1 MDEVTVNSAGGED
14 SERIISWSEFIHDSA
29 VECIRHGITLSEFW
43 SLTPKEYGWLREG
56 WELSALDEDYKTAQN
71 AWLNA
76 RARDR
81 RQTGN
86 RTVLVHTDF
95 DEFFP
100 YEKKLKTLKNRQDV
114 RAGRKLPGDEK
125 LRKLSQYI
133 SQQNKERNIENQDRK
148 EVENDG

>member
-1 MDEVTVNSAGGED
+1 MA
-14 SERIISWSEFIHDSA
+14 
-29 VECIRHGITLSEFW
+29 
-43 SLTPKEYGWLREG
+43 
-56 WELSALDEDYKTAQN
+56 ALDEDYKAAQC

-100 YEKKLKTLKNRQDV
+100 YEKKLKELRNRQDV
-114 RAGRKLPGDEK
+114 RAGRKLPGDER
-125 LRKLSQYI
+125 LRRLSQHLAG
-133 SQQNKERNIENQDRK
+133 QNKENKDRK
-148 EVENDG
+148 EEK

>member
-1 MDEVTVNSAGGED
+1 MDEAPDDRAGGKSCEG
-14 SERIISWSEFIHDSA
+14 ISWKEFIHDAA
-29 VECIRHGITLSEFW
+29 VECVRHGVSISEFW
-43 SLTPKEYGWLREG
+43 ELTPAEYGWMREA
-56 WELSALDEDYKTAQN
+56 WELAALDEDYKAAQC

-100 YEKKLKTLKNRQDV
+100 YEKKLKDLRNRQDV
-114 RAGRKLPGDEK
+114 RAGRKLPGDER
-125 LRKLSQYI
+125 LRRLSQHLAG
-133 SQQNKERNIENQDRK
+133 QNKDRK
-148 EVENDG
+148 EETQCQTEG